1 AKEVAQ
7 LAACIGRV
15 FSHEMLAATSTLE
28 PDALRA
34 ALDQL
39 SNNQLID
46 RSGLP
51 SAQVHV
57 FRHALVQEAA
67 YQSLPKTR
75 RRELHARIADVV
87 EARFPDIIAHQPEWL
102 AHHHAEAGHVGR
114 ASECLLDAA
123 RHAKSSYALREA
135 AAHLEKCIAVLQTHR
150 SIDAAEVAHIV
161 ERRELEA
168 LEMLGDLAGLM
179 DDLAGA
185 NSRYERALI
194 LASTDEDRTRIER
207 KRHRPRASFRGGAR
221 IAFYEHGGGE
231 ITLLL
236 VSPLAYGLAAIQ
248 PVLEQLCQEFRIV
261 TIDPRGSGAS
271 DPLTRPYHVE
281 DHAKDVRVV
290 ITELGGSPVIG
301 VGISAG
307 ASMLFRLAHAEPSLF
322 TALVTVG
329 APASDF
335 SRTFN
340 PVYLERCIHDKGVK
354 DVTEILRV
362 HTELVYSEPEMEELR
377 ERTIRSRLSLPHE
390 TLLSFFDPDPTKDVM
405 PLLSAITAPVLVAH
419 GREDRLIAF
428 AAAEEIAARLPNA
441 QLCAFDRKG
450 HVPIFTATTEF
461 CNVVRRFVRQSL
473 G

>member
-1 AKEVAQ
+1 
-7 LAACIGRV
+7 
-15 FSHEMLAATSTLE
+15 
-28 PDALRA
+28 
-34 ALDQL
+34 
-39 SNNQLID
+39 
-46 RSGLP
+46 
-51 SAQVHV
+51 
-57 FRHALVQEAA
+57 
-67 YQSLPKTR
+67 
-75 RRELHARIADVV
+75 
-87 EARFPDIIAHQPEWL
+87 
-102 AHHHAEAGHVGR
+102 
-114 ASECLLDAA
+114 
-123 RHAKSSYALREA
+123 
-135 AAHLEKCIAVLQTHR
+135 
-150 SIDAAEVAHIV
+150 
-161 ERRELEA
+161 
-168 LEMLGDLAGLM
+168 
-179 DDLAGA
+179 
-185 NSRYERALI
+185 
-194 LASTDEDRTRIER
+194 
-207 KRHRPRASFRGGAR
+207 
-221 IAFYEHGGGE
+221 
-231 ITLLL
+231 
-236 VSPLAYGLAAIQ
+236 
-248 PVLEQLCQEFRIV
+248 
-261 TIDPRGSGAS
+261 
-271 DPLTRPYHVE
+271 
-281 DHAKDVRVV
+281 
-290 ITELGGSPVIG
+290 
-301 VGISAG
+301 
-307 ASMLFRLAHAEPSLF
+307 MLFRLAHAEPSLF